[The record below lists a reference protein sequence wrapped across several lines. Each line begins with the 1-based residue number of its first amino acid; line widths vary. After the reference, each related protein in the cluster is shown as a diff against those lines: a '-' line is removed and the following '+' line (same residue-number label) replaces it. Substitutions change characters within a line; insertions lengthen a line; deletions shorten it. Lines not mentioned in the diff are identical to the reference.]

1 MGNLL
6 TKFLEVPNYS
16 PEQQF
21 LLDNLKYAPFNSIK
35 TSSTKKSIH
44 KAALFQSH
52 DPLKKKGLKL
62 CT

>member
-44 KAALFQSH
+44 KAALFKAMIH
-52 DPLKKKGLKL
+52 
-62 CT
+62 